1 METFELILFLL
12 TAVIASSILDKFLP
26 PLSLPL
32 VQIALGAFATALAY
46 AGLTAADMTTWAGVW
61 QIIKATAAN
70 PYCLFLIAC
79 NVWSALNDPTTSG
92 LTDSDRAKSYDAP
105 LEK

>member
-1 METFELILFLL
+1 MNWKIRIKNPVFW
-12 TAVIASSILDKFLP
+12 
-26 PLSLPL
+26 

-79 NVWSALNDPTTSG
+79 NVWLSRTPCRSKSEVRYDEYSVSAG
-92 LTDSDRAKSYDAP
+92 
-105 LEK
+105 